1 VDKCQVKGCENEA
14 GFFVCDHEVGDK
26 NICVSCVDKYYTNKR
41 PCDCI
46 SCKCEREAMQGSDL
60 CLECTVAESF
70 YSDDNS
76 LRERVSIIIG
86 LVLVYFSITLEV
98 IYGRKNYQKID
109 EMLCKFF
116 DLFDREDEKMFS
128 NAQSYDDIP

>member
-1 VDKCQVKGCENEA
+1 MDKCQVKGCENEA

-26 NICVSCVDKYYTNKR
+26 NICGTCANKYYTNKR
-41 PCDCI
+41 PCECV
-46 SCKCEREAMQGSDL
+46 CECERETMQESNL
-60 CLECTVAESF
+60 CLECTIAKSF

-86 LVLVYFSITLEV
+86 LVLVYFSIALEV

-109 EMLCKFF
+109 EMLRKFF
-116 DLFDREDEKMFS
+116 DWFDDDGDEMFS